1 MFYKF
6 ILCVF
11 KLFQPHVQN
20 DIGWM
25 SMPFCTILTKNL
37 EGYVLNETM
46 GFVIEY
52 LQEFQHV
59 SRKNGMQK
67 KKREW
72 LERY

>member
-1 MFYKF
+1 
-6 ILCVF
+6 
-11 KLFQPHVQN
+11 
-20 DIGWM
+20 
-25 SMPFCTILTKNL
+25 MPFCTILTKNL